1 MRRGVPAA
9 PETRTVDGF
18 RGRLVRLSDRP
29 VLRERAQLS
38 NKQNVR
44 LVRKPRGSV
53 VGAWEGELS
62 VCAKYAKR
70 SPNGLFQAV
79 YLRARAESTRYL
91 SCQAGRFKNRGPR
104 H

>member
-53 VGAWEGELS
+53 VGARGGSCLC
-62 VCAKYAKR
+62 V
-70 SPNGLFQAV
+70 Q
-79 YLRARAESTRYL
+79 STRSDPLTDFSRPSIYEL
-91 SCQAGRFKNRGPR
+91 ELNRR
-104 H
+104 VI